1 MTSKRYSARTLD
13 ANALKSFAHPLRLRI
28 YELLDEHGP
37 STATRLAGLLGQNT
51 GATSYHLRELARHG
65 MIEIVAGMGRGKEKY
80 WRITPGGYSYGDQP
94 ADPDAAGALEFLLDD
109 LIRQRSAELARWR
122 EVADRAPA
130 EWYQV
135 SGFGRRSLRLTPEE
149 TGRMRDEVLEV
160 LERYRAVSDGRAR
173 SLGAEIGAEGS
184 AQGSASAG
192 GPLSADDGRGP
203 EVTQAGEPG
212 AAGDSAGSGAMTG
225 GSGGVDF
232 AAGPAGTAGPG
243 EDVAGATGAVGA
255 VGSAAG
261 SDRSGG
267 AVVGHVV
274 VHFDVLPIGAVQE
287 G

>member
-37 STATRLAGLLGQNT
+37 STATRLAALLGQNT

-65 MIEIVAGMGRGKEKY
+65 MIEVVAGMGRGKEKY

-94 ADPDAAGALEFLLDD
+94 VDPEAAGALEFLLDD

-135 SGFGRRSLRLTPEE
+135 SGFARRSLRLTPEE
-149 TGRMRDEVLEV
+149 AGRMRDEVLEV
-160 LERYRAVSDGRAR
+160 LERYRAVSDGRAE
-173 SLGAEIGAEGS
+173 SVGPEDVAGSAADAEGS
-184 AQGSASAG
+184 AQAPGGAEGRVAADDRRDAETAQAG
-192 GPLSADDGRGP
+192 G
-203 EVTQAGEPG
+203 
-212 AAGDSAGSGAMTG
+212 AGDSVARGVRPGSLGEAG
-225 GSGGVDF
+225 
-232 AAGPAGTAGPG
+232 
-243 EDVAGATGAVGA
+243 GATGG
-255 VGSAAG
+255 AG
-261 SDRSGG
+261 SVPSAVELERSGET
-267 AVVGHVV
+267 AVGHVI